1 MTTTDESSHP
11 NPSVNS
17 APQNQSS
24 AQGAPPELGMVGLG
38 RMGANLVRRLV
49 RGGGRSVVFDTDPAV
64 AAALTE
70 ELGSGVRA
78 ASTLAELVAALP
90 TPRAIW
96 VMVPASVA
104 GAVVAEIADLID
116 PGDVIIDGGNTDWR
130 EDGPRG
136 AALAERNISLLD
148 VGTSGGVW
156 GLERGYCMMVGGAEE
171 AVLQLRPVF
180 DILSPPADSV
190 ERTPGRDG
198 DLTQAEQGWLH
209 CGPTGSG
216 HFVKMVHNGIEY
228 GLMGAYAEGL
238 NLLGHTAPYGFDVD
252 IPAVTELWRRG
263 SVVGSWLLDLTA
275 AAFVADPTLDGF
287 TGVVSDSGEGRWSLE
302 AAVDLGVPAPVL
314 ASALFSR
321 FSSRGEETLANK
333 VLSAMRNEFGG
344 HVESSA
350 P

>member
-321 FSSRGEETLANK
+321 FSSRGEETMANK

>member
-11 NPSVNS
+11 NPSNNL

-24 AQGAPPELGMVGLG
+24 TQGAPPELGMVGLG

-49 RGGGRSVVFDTDPAV
+49 SGGGRSVVFDTDPAV
-64 AAALTE
+64 AAALAE

-104 GAVVAEIADLID
+104 GAVVSEIADLID

-136 AALAERNISLLD
+136 AALAERKISLLD

-302 AAVDLGVPAPVL
+302 AAVDLGVPAPIL

-321 FSSRGEETLANK
+321 FSSRGEETMANK

>member
-24 AQGAPPELGMVGLG
+24 TQGAPPELGMVGLG

-130 EDGPRG
+130 DDGPRG
-136 AALAERNISLLD
+136 AALAERKISLLD

-156 GLERGYCMMVGGAEE
+156 GLERGYCMMVGGAED

>member
-1 MTTTDESSHP
+1 MTDTDDSSDP
-11 NPSVNS
+11 KRSANS
-17 APQNQSS
+17 AATTQSS
-24 AQGAPPELGMVGLG
+24 TQGGPPELGMVGLG

-49 RGGGRSVVFDTDPAV
+49 SGGGRSVVFDTDPAV
-64 AAALTE
+64 AAALGE

-78 ASTLAELVAALP
+78 AATLAELVAALP
-90 TPRAIW
+90 SPRAIW

-104 GAVVAEIADLID
+104 GAVVSEIADLID

-136 AALAERNISLLD
+136 AALAERKISLLD

-156 GLERGYCMMVGGAEE
+156 GLERGYCMMVGGAED

-238 NLLGHTAPYGFDVD
+238 NLLVHTAPYGFDVD

-321 FSSRGEETLANK
+321 FSSRGEETMANK

>member
-1 MTTTDESSHP
+1 MTDTDDSSDP
-11 NPSVNS
+11 KRSANS
-17 APQNQSS
+17 AATTQSS
-24 AQGAPPELGMVGLG
+24 TQGGPPELGMVGLG

-49 RGGGRSVVFDTDPAV
+49 SGGGRSVVFDTDPAV
-64 AAALTE
+64 AAALGE

-78 ASTLAELVAALP
+78 AATLAELVAALP
-90 TPRAIW
+90 SPRAIW

-104 GAVVAEIADLID
+104 GAVVSEIADLID

-136 AALAERNISLLD
+136 AALAERKISLLD

-156 GLERGYCMMVGGAEE
+156 GLERGYCMMVGGAED

-275 AAFVADPTLDGF
+275 ATFVADPTLDGF

-321 FSSRGEETLANK
+321 FSSRGEETMANK

>member
-1 MTTTDESSHP
+1 
-11 NPSVNS
+11 
-17 APQNQSS
+17 
-24 AQGAPPELGMVGLG
+24 MVGLG

-49 RGGGRSVVFDTDPAV
+49 SGGGRSVVFDTDPAV
-64 AAALTE
+64 AAALGE

-78 ASTLAELVAALP
+78 AATLAELVAALP
-90 TPRAIW
+90 SPRAIW

-104 GAVVAEIADLID
+104 GAVVSEIADLID

-136 AALAERNISLLD
+136 AALAERKISLLD

-156 GLERGYCMMVGGAEE
+156 GLERGYCMMVGGAED

-321 FSSRGEETLANK
+321 FSSRGEETMANK

>member
-1 MTTTDESSHP
+1 MTDTDDSSDP
-11 NPSVNS
+11 KPSANS
-17 APQNQSS
+17 AAPTQSS
-24 AQGAPPELGMVGLG
+24 TQGGPPELGMVGLG

-49 RGGGRSVVFDTDPAV
+49 SGGGRSVVFDTDPAV
-64 AAALTE
+64 AAALAE

-78 ASTLAELVAALP
+78 AATSSASVAALP
-90 TPRAIW
+90 SPRAIW

-104 GAVVAEIADLID
+104 GAVVSEIADLID

-136 AALAERNISLLD
+136 AALAERKISLLD

-156 GLERGYCMMVGGAEE
+156 GLERGYCMMVGGAED

-321 FSSRGEETLANK
+321 FSSRGEETMANK

>member
-252 IPAVTELWRRG
+252 IPALTELWRRG

-321 FSSRGEETLANK
+321 FSSRGEETMANK